1 MDDILSVDFSSTV
14 GLIAMV
20 LFTLNILMGLL
31 VSVNYNP
38 QTWWPHRKL
47 PFPFWKLHNW
57 NAYLALSMA
66 VLHPTILLLSPTKGT
81 PFRLVD
87 VLLPLNSPH
96 QTFYNNL
103 GALTFYLFLFVL
115 TTSYYRPQ
123 LRYRPWKKL
132 HYTAYAAA
140 VVMFVH
146 GTLIDPNLKDLPTDF
161 LDGEKVLVELCF
173 LIVVAASIW
182 RWKYGTE
189 KQRYLKGK
197 AAAQK
202 SGDSREAAGAS

>member
-1 MDDILSVDFSSTV
+1 MSDIFNADLSSTV

-47 PFPFWKLHNW
+47 PVPFWKLHNW
-57 NAYLALSMA
+57 NGYLAFCVAM
-66 VLHPTILLLSPTKGT
+66 LHPTILLFAGPKER
-81 PFRLVD
+81 FRLRD
-87 VLLPLNSPH
+87 ILLPLDSPH
-96 QTFYNNL
+96 QTLYNNL
-103 GALTFYLFLFVL
+103 GAITFYLFLFVVV
-115 TTSYYRPQ
+115 TSYFRPK

-140 VVMFVH
+140 AFMYVH
-146 GTLIDPNLKDLPTDF
+146 GTLIDPNLKDQPTDF

-173 LIVVAASIW
+173 LLVVAASIW

-189 KQRYLKGK
+189 KQRFLAAK
-197 AAAQK
+197 ADKLAK
-202 SGDSREAAGAS
+202 SA

>member
-1 MDDILSVDFSSTV
+1 MEDILSVDFSGTLA
-14 GLIAMV
+14 LIAMV
-20 LFTLNILMGLL
+20 LLTLNILMGLL

-47 PFPFWKLHNW
+47 PMPFWKLHNW
-57 NAYLALSMA
+57 NAYLAISVAL
-66 VLHPTILLLSPTKGT
+66 LHPTILLFVKDR
-81 PFRLVD
+81 FRLRD
-87 VLLPLNSPH
+87 VLLPLDSPH

-103 GALTFYLFLFVL
+103 GAITLYLFLFVVA
-115 TTSYYRPQ
+115 TSYFRPQ

-140 VVMFVH
+140 AVMFVH
-146 GTLIDPNLKDLPTDF
+146 GTLIDPNLKDQPTDF

-173 LIVVAASIW
+173 LLVVAASIW

-189 KQRYLKGK
+189 KQRYLKMK
-197 AAAQK
+197 AAGEKRGGSQ
-202 SGDSREAAGAS
+202 EAAGL

>member
-1 MDDILSVDFSSTV
+1 MDDILSVDFSGTV
-14 GLIAMV
+14 GLIAMS

-57 NAYLALSMA
+57 NAYLAICVA
-66 VLHPTILLLSPTKGT
+66 ILHPTILLFVNAKDVH
-81 PFRLVD
+81 FRLRD
-87 VLLPLNSPH
+87 ILLPIDSPH
-96 QTFYNNL
+96 QTFYNTL
-103 GALTFYLFLFVL
+103 GATTLYLLLFVVV
-115 TTSYYRPQ
+115 TSYFRPQ

-140 VVMFVH
+140 AVMYVH
-146 GTLIDPNLKDLPTDF
+146 GTLIDPNLKDQPTDF

-173 LIVVAASIW
+173 LLVVAASIW

-189 KQRYLKGK
+189 KQRYLAAHAGKTAKTATAEKGL
-197 AAAQK
+197 
-202 SGDSREAAGAS
+202 